1 MFFGFGH
8 CCGREGCARWE
19 STREPRAMPRHKVPA
34 PQANGVAARL
44 RPPPEAGGGREV
56 FGRGWGLIFQ
66 NVKSD
71 ISGIF
76 RGLVG
81 KRWKMGALGI
91 TPPSSLVLLP
101 IEGRRSPWRRL
112 RNADMVSGVRGCFM
126 VIKVILRGVL
136 MFFWFGHWL
145 WSRGLREVGKH
156 ARAPGDAMPQSA
168 CSAGR
173 RSRSATSSTT
183 GGMRE
188 PRAMP
193 CHKVPAP
200 QADGVAA
207 RLRPPLGPA
216 RTLI

>member
-1 MFFGFGH
+1 M
-8 CCGREGCARWE
+8 RRPPAK
-19 STREPRAMPRHKVPA
+19 PRHKVPA

-44 RPPPEAGGGREV
+44 RPPAEAGGGREV

-126 VIKVILRGVL
+126 VRKVILRGFL
-136 MFFWFGHWL
+136 MFFWVRAL
-145 WSRGLREVGKH
+145 AVVARVARGGQACASPGRCHATKCLLRRQTESQRDFVHQRKL
-156 ARAPGDAMPQSA
+156 ASGDAASWIDG
-168 CSAGR
+168 AG
-173 RSRSATSSTT
+173 S
-183 GGMRE
+183 GGN
-188 PRAMP
+188 
-193 CHKVPAP
+193 
-200 QADGVAA
+200 
-207 RLRPPLGPA
+207 RL
-216 RTLI
+216 